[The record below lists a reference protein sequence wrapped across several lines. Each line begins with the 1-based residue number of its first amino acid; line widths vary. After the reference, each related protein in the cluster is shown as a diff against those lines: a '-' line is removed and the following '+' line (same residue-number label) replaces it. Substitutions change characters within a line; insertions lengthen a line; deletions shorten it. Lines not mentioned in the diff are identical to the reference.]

1 MAAQPEL
8 AAGCD
13 NFGAIAPAVSFL
25 LFYFT
30 FIFVEA
36 PAAVVGKVALA
47 ASPELAAVCEKFGAI
62 APAVSFFFFY
72 FILLLL
78 KHLPRS

>member
-13 NFGAIAPAVSFL
+13 NFGAIAPAVSFP

-47 ASPELAAVCEKFGAI
+47 ASPELAAVCEQFGAI
-62 APAVSFFFFY
+62 APAVSFFLFSFILFY
-72 FILLLL
+72 FC
-78 KHLPRS
+78 